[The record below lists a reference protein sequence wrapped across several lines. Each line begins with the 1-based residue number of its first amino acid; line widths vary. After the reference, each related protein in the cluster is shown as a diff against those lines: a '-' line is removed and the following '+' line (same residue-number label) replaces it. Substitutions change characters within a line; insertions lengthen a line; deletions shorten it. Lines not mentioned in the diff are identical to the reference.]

1 MKTFNLKYMMGLFLV
16 LFMVGCK
23 DDADSPANV
32 EEGLPATLN
41 ISIQVPEVDDVTM
54 SRSITENESQ
64 IERLALFC
72 YSVNSNLKYCVDLT
86 NSIQAGTAGQDGY
99 RGYNVNGAVQVHTG
113 TFTIYAVANWD
124 SKFASQAGLGTE
136 SGTMPEESDLKAMMA
151 TNSNVMML
159 GQDEYLPMSE
169 IITDKTFYAEE
180 SGTTNTLELKLERAT
195 AHIEFIF
202 QDGDA
207 LKDVNG
213 HFTPQAYMVYN
224 LPQNS
229 YLFNQE
235 NNQIADVTTFKIGP
249 TDFENGSAS
258 FEFWMNENVQS
269 AGTNITEY
277 TDRDEYNGNNW
288 RTHSFTNAPSK
299 STFVVVRGEYEDNTQ
314 NATVD
319 YLIHLGD
326 FSDGDYTNF
335 TVNRNEY
342 HKYTVT
348 INGINSV
355 STQAE
360 VINPG
365 AYSEDKGDKVL
376 EFVDADQPQIADAHY
391 VMYPVKIKTDH
402 LLGSTWT
409 VEVDDPDNHQWVTLK
424 KESDLSELQKLGYW
438 TSNELGGR
446 SVSGDDTNNGE
457 QTIYVFMEEN
467 ATREAQERDV
477 TLNLYKTDFQDV
489 KEALTIT
496 QLPVNWNGNL
506 GNERIEDDKS
516 QWGFNWSGNIRM
528 EYHSNALDQALAA
541 LFSEIIGWISPT
553 WRTFMGVETTWYGL
567 IPVFTPYAEINY
579 ENFNA
584 LGNVAQDDND
594 GLGNTWDLY
603 NFTGGG
609 LDSFIQQLESWGY
622 TVEEG
627 SYEIIKEYAALQCL
641 KKNAF
646 KAENRSESGTQ
657 ATIPVIEE
665 NEVKWY
671 LPASGQ
677 FQNINDAEYPLSG
690 EYWTSTAV
698 INSNNTDS
706 YKYTVGSGV
715 SEENRTSE
723 LNIRAVR
730 RAD

>member
-99 RGYNVNGAVQVHTG
+99 RGYNVNGAVQVQTG

-180 SGTTNTLELKLERAT
+180 SGTTNTLELKLERTT

-235 NNQIADVTTFKIGP
+235 NNQIADVTTFNIGP

-269 AGTNITEY
+269 AGTDIDEY
-277 TDRDEYNGNNW
+277 TDRDAYNGNNW
-288 RTHSFTNAPSK
+288 GTHSFTNAPSK

-319 YLIHLGD
+319 YLIHLGN

-409 VEVDDPDNHQWVTLK
+409 VDVDDPDNHQWVTLK

-467 ATREAQERDV
+467 ATREAQKRDV
-477 TLNLYKTDFQDV
+477 TLNLYKTDFQNV

-506 GNERIEDDKS
+506 GNERIEDG
-516 QWGFNWSGNIRM
+516 QYPWGFKWTRTVHFKYGSDEWFFSNIFVILAKIFYPSLG
-528 EYHSNALDQALAA
+528 ENIHIGVFAPPTADLDYSDYNSLTANIA
-541 LFSEIIGWISPT
+541 SST
-553 WRTFMGVETTWYGL
+553 DNGL
-567 IPVFTPYAEINY
+567 I
-579 ENFNA
+579 
-584 LGNVAQDDND
+584 
-594 GLGNTWDLY
+594 NTWQLY
-603 NFTGGG
+603 NYSGGSADAFEAILKDWGFVVESETGTNENV
-609 LDSFIQQLESWGY
+609 SN
-622 TVEEG
+622 
-627 SYEIIKEYAALQCL
+627 YAALMCL

-646 KAENRSESGTQ
+646 IAETKEQEGQSITAPIIS
-657 ATIPVIEE
+657 EE
-665 NEVKWY
+665 NIKWY
-671 LPASGQ
+671 LPASGE
-677 FQNINDAEYPLSG
+677 FPITDNDYSLEG
-690 EYWTSTAV
+690 DYWTSTAV
-698 INSNNTDS
+698 VGSDYA
-706 YKYTVGSGV
+706 YKYSVGSGTYQ
-715 SEENRTSE
+715 EDRGTS
-723 LNIRAVR
+723 LHIRAVR
-730 RAD
+730 KAN

>member
-72 YSVNSNLKYCVDLT
+72 YSVNSNLRYCVDLT

-99 RGYNVNGAVQVHTG
+99 RGYNVNGAVQVKTG

-124 SKFASQAGLGTE
+124 SKFASQAGLSTE
-136 SGTMPEESDLKAMMA
+136 SRTMPEESDLKAMMA
-151 TNSNVMML
+151 TNSNNVMML
-159 GQDEYLPMSE
+159 RQDEYLPMSE

-180 SGTTNTLELKLERAT
+180 SGTTNTLELKLERTT

-213 HFTPQAYMVYN
+213 HFTPQAYRVYN
-224 LPQNS
+224 LPQKS

-235 NNQIADVTTFKIGP
+235 NNQIADVTTFNSEP

-269 AGTNITEY
+269 AGTDIDEY
-277 TDRDEYNGNNW
+277 TDRDAYNGNNW

-326 FSDGDYTNF
+326 FSDGDFTNF

-348 INGINSV
+348 INGINTV
-355 STQAE
+355 STDVK

-467 ATREAQERDV
+467 AARNAQKRDV

-506 GNERIEDDKS
+506 GNERIEDG
-516 QWGFNWSGNIRM
+516 QYPWGFKWTRTVHFKYGSDEWFFSNIFIILAKIFYPSLG
-528 EYHSNALDQALAA
+528 ENIHIGIFAPPTADLDYSDYNSLTANIA
-541 LFSEIIGWISPT
+541 SST
-553 WRTFMGVETTWYGL
+553 DNGL
-567 IPVFTPYAEINY
+567 I
-579 ENFNA
+579 
-584 LGNVAQDDND
+584 
-594 GLGNTWDLY
+594 NTWQLY
-603 NFTGGG
+603 NYSGGSADAFEAILKDWGFVVESETGTNENV
-609 LDSFIQQLESWGY
+609 SN
-622 TVEEG
+622 
-627 SYEIIKEYAALQCL
+627 YAALMCL

-646 KAENRSESGTQ
+646 IAETKEQEGQSITAPIIS
-657 ATIPVIEE
+657 EE
-665 NEVKWY
+665 NIKWY
-671 LPASGQ
+671 LPASGE
-677 FQNINDAEYPLSG
+677 FPITDNDYSLEG
-690 EYWTSTAV
+690 DYWTSTAV
-698 INSNNTDS
+698 VGSDYA
-706 YKYTVGSGV
+706 YKYSVGSGTYQ
-715 SEENRTSE
+715 EDRGTS
-723 LNIRAVR
+723 LHIRAVR
-730 RAD
+730 KAN

>member
-86 NSIQAGTAGQDGY
+86 NSIQAGTAGQEGY
-99 RGYNVNGAVQVHTG
+99 RGYNVNGAVQVQTG

-159 GQDEYLPMSE
+159 RQDEYLPMSE

-180 SGTTNTLELKLERAT
+180 SGTTNTLELKLERTT

-235 NNQIADVTTFKIGP
+235 NNQIADVTTFNIGP

-269 AGTNITEY
+269 AGTDIDEY
-277 TDRDEYNGNNW
+277 TDRDAYNGNNW

-355 STQAE
+355 STQAK

-409 VEVDDPDNHQWVTLK
+409 VEVDNPDNHQWVTLK

-467 ATREAQERDV
+467 AARNAQKRDV

-506 GNERIEDDKS
+506 GNERIEDG
-516 QWGFNWSGNIRM
+516 QYPWGFNWERRVEYESIGVIGPSVMSMVAQFLKDAYSANFITIDWYAVYASIVIDYSG
-528 EYHSNALDQALAA
+528 L
-541 LFSEIIGWISPT
+541 
-553 WRTFMGVETTWYGL
+553 
-567 IPVFTPYAEINY
+567 
-579 ENFNA
+579 NA
-584 LGNVAQDDND
+584 LGNLASSEIQ
-594 GLGNTWDLY
+594 GLKNTQELY
-603 NFTGGG
+603 NYQGVGSLSDFETT
-609 LDSFIQQLESWGY
+609 LDSWRSWLSTKRVTDGEMENVQEFAAKMCALKNKFEATEQTY
-622 TVEEG
+622 QTEEG
-627 SYEIIKEYAALQCL
+627 
-641 KKNAF
+641 
-646 KAENRSESGTQ
+646 
-657 ATIPVIEE
+657 PVTYP
-665 NEVKWY
+665 VPVLHDDDFKWY
-671 LPASGQ
+671 LPAVNEYSL
-677 FQNINDAEYPLSG
+677 INDEAYPLNG
-690 EYWTSTAV
+690 TYWTSSAASDNTHAKTFTTS
-698 INSNNTDS
+698 NSQGTGARMDLHP
-706 YKYTVGSGV
+706 VRAARV
-715 SEENRTSE
+715 S
-723 LNIRAVR
+723 
-730 RAD
+730 D

>member
-99 RGYNVNGAVQVHTG
+99 RGYNVNGAVQVQTG

-151 TNSNVMML
+151 TNSDVMML
-159 GQDEYLPMSE
+159 RQDEYLPMSE

-180 SGTTNTLELKLERAT
+180 SGTTNTLELKLERTT

-224 LPQNS
+224 LPRNS

-235 NNQIADVTTFKIGP
+235 NNQIADVTTFYIGP

-269 AGTNITEY
+269 AGTDIDEY
-277 TDRDEYNGNNW
+277 TDRDAYNGNNW

-348 INGINSV
+348 INGINTV
-355 STQAE
+355 STDVK

-409 VEVDDPDNHQWVTLK
+409 VEVDNPDNHQWVTLK

-467 ATREAQERDV
+467 AARNAQKRDV

-506 GNERIEDDKS
+506 GNERIEDG
-516 QWGFNWSGNIRM
+516 QYPWGFKWTRTVHFKYGSDEWFFSNIFIILAKIFYPSLG
-528 EYHSNALDQALAA
+528 ENIHIGIFAPPTADLDYSDYNSLTANIA
-541 LFSEIIGWISPT
+541 SST
-553 WRTFMGVETTWYGL
+553 DNGL
-567 IPVFTPYAEINY
+567 I
-579 ENFNA
+579 
-584 LGNVAQDDND
+584 
-594 GLGNTWDLY
+594 NTWQLY
-603 NFTGGG
+603 NYSGGSADAFEAILKDWGFVVESETGTNENV
-609 LDSFIQQLESWGY
+609 SN
-622 TVEEG
+622 
-627 SYEIIKEYAALQCL
+627 YAALMCL

-646 KAENRSESGTQ
+646 IAETKEQEGQSITAPIIS
-657 ATIPVIEE
+657 EE
-665 NEVKWY
+665 NIKWY
-671 LPASGQ
+671 LPASGE
-677 FQNINDAEYPLSG
+677 FPITDNDYSLEG
-690 EYWTSTAV
+690 DYWTSTAV
-698 INSNNTDS
+698 VGSDYA
-706 YKYTVGSGV
+706 YKYSVGSGTYQ
-715 SEENRTSE
+715 EDRGTS
-723 LNIRAVR
+723 LHIRAVR
-730 RAD
+730 KAN

>member
-99 RGYNVNGAVQVHTG
+99 RGYNVNGAVQVQTG

-159 GQDEYLPMSE
+159 RQDEYLPMSE

-180 SGTTNTLELKLERAT
+180 SGTTNTLELKLERTT

-235 NNQIADVTTFKIGP
+235 NNQIADVTTFNIGP

-269 AGTNITEY
+269 AGTDIDEY
-277 TDRDEYNGNNW
+277 TDRDAYNGNNW
-288 RTHSFTNAPSK
+288 KTHSFTNAPSK

-326 FSDGDYTNF
+326 FSDGDFTNF

-348 INGINSV
+348 INGINTV
-355 STQAE
+355 STD
-360 VINPG
+360 VKVDNPG
-365 AYSEDKGDKVL
+365 AYSEDKGNKVL
-376 EFVDADQPQIADAHY
+376 EFIGADQLQIADAHY
-391 VMYPVKIKTDH
+391 VMYPVKIKTGH

-424 KESDLSELQKLGYW
+424 KES
-438 TSNELGGR
+438 
-446 SVSGDDTNNGE
+446 
-457 QTIYVFMEEN
+457 IC
-467 ATREAQERDV
+467 
-477 TLNLYKTDFQDV
+477 LNFR
-489 KEALTIT
+489 
-496 QLPVNWNGNL
+496 N
-506 GNERIEDDKS
+506 
-516 QWGFNWSGNIRM
+516 
-528 EYHSNALDQALAA
+528 
-541 LFSEIIGWISPT
+541 
-553 WRTFMGVETTWYGL
+553 
-567 IPVFTPYAEINY
+567 
-579 ENFNA
+579 
-584 LGNVAQDDND
+584 
-594 GLGNTWDLY
+594 
-603 NFTGGG
+603 
-609 LDSFIQQLESWGY
+609 
-622 TVEEG
+622 
-627 SYEIIKEYAALQCL
+627 
-641 KKNAF
+641 
-646 KAENRSESGTQ
+646 
-657 ATIPVIEE
+657 
-665 NEVKWY
+665 
-671 LPASGQ
+671 
-677 FQNINDAEYPLSG
+677 
-690 EYWTSTAV
+690 
-698 INSNNTDS
+698 
-706 YKYTVGSGV
+706 
-715 SEENRTSE
+715 
-723 LNIRAVR
+723 
-730 RAD
+730 

>member
-99 RGYNVNGAVQVHTG
+99 RGYNVNGAVQVQTG

-136 SGTMPEESDLKAMMA
+136 SGTMPKESDLKAMMA

-159 GQDEYLPMSE
+159 RQDEYLPMSE

-180 SGTTNTLELKLERAT
+180 SGTTNTLELKLERTT

-229 YLFNQE
+229 YLFNQK
-235 NNQIADVTTFKIGP
+235 NNQIADVTTFNIGP

-269 AGTNITEY
+269 AGTDIDEY
-277 TDRDEYNGNNW
+277 TDRDAYNGNNW

-319 YLIHLGD
+319 YLIHLGN

-355 STQAE
+355 STQAK

-409 VEVDDPDNHQWVTLK
+409 VEVDNPDNHQWVTLK

-467 ATREAQERDV
+467 AARNAQKRDV

-506 GNERIEDDKS
+506 GNERIEDG
-516 QWGFNWSGNIRM
+516 QYPWGFNWKRRV
-528 EYHSNALDQALAA
+528 EYQSLG
-541 LFSEIIGWISPT
+541 IIGPSVMSMVAQFLKDAYSANFIT
-553 WRTFMGVETTWYGL
+553 IDWYAVYASIVIDYSGL
-567 IPVFTPYAEINY
+567 
-579 ENFNA
+579 NA
-584 LGNVAQDDND
+584 LGNLASSEIQ
-594 GLGNTWDLY
+594 GLKNTQELY
-603 NFTGGG
+603 NYQGVGSLSDFETT
-609 LDSFIQQLESWGY
+609 LDSWRSWLSTKRVTDGEMENVQEFAAKMCALKNKFEATEQTY
-622 TVEEG
+622 QTEEG
-627 SYEIIKEYAALQCL
+627 
-641 KKNAF
+641 
-646 KAENRSESGTQ
+646 
-657 ATIPVIEE
+657 PVTYP
-665 NEVKWY
+665 VPVLHDDDFKWY
-671 LPASGQ
+671 LPAVNEYSL
-677 FQNINDAEYPLSG
+677 INDEAYPLNG
-690 EYWTSTAV
+690 TYWTSSAASDNTHAKTFTTS
-698 INSNNTDS
+698 NSQGTGARMDLHP
-706 YKYTVGSGV
+706 VRAARV
-715 SEENRTSE
+715 S
-723 LNIRAVR
+723 
-730 RAD
+730 D

>member
-235 NNQIADVTTFKIGP
+235 NNQIEDVTTFYIGP

-467 ATREAQERDV
+467 AARNAQKRDV

-506 GNERIEDDKS
+506 GNERIEDG
-516 QWGFNWSGNIRM
+516 QYPWGFKWTRTVHFKYGSDEWFFSNIFIILAKIFYPSLG
-528 EYHSNALDQALAA
+528 ENIHIGIFAPPTADLDYSDYNSLTANIA
-541 LFSEIIGWISPT
+541 SST
-553 WRTFMGVETTWYGL
+553 DNGL
-567 IPVFTPYAEINY
+567 I
-579 ENFNA
+579 
-584 LGNVAQDDND
+584 
-594 GLGNTWDLY
+594 NTWQLY
-603 NFTGGG
+603 NYSGGSADAFEATLKDWGFVVESETGTNENV
-609 LDSFIQQLESWGY
+609 SN
-622 TVEEG
+622 
-627 SYEIIKEYAALQCL
+627 YAALMCL

-646 KAENRSESGTQ
+646 IAETKEQEGQSITAPIIS
-657 ATIPVIEE
+657 EE
-665 NEVKWY
+665 NIKWY
-671 LPASGQ
+671 LPASGE
-677 FQNINDAEYPLSG
+677 FPITDNDYSLEG
-690 EYWTSTAV
+690 DYWTSTAV
-698 INSNNTDS
+698 VGSDYA
-706 YKYTVGSGV
+706 YKYSVGSGTYQ
-715 SEENRTSE
+715 EDRGTS
-723 LNIRAVR
+723 LHIRAVR
-730 RAD
+730 KAN